1 MPTLEGSMDN
11 KEKITKSCCYPMKVH
26 QIQNIFRYKLE
37 RKKTKETSVGTF
49 ASKKYLPYKIT
60 LFGTLKWCK
69 HPSWKGSKYIL
80 KFPKYLFPLL
90 LSPPSSRVELCS
102 AHTPFF
108 ANWRKSMTQNCSWVS
123 LFLSFFNSIA
133 QTIPCYLC
141 TKGMH
146 WNEKKSKT
154 GDVKNSTNLL

>member
-1 MPTLEGSMDN
+1 
-11 KEKITKSCCYPMKVH
+11 MKVH

-37 RKKTKETSVGTF
+37 RKKKRRRDIRRNLCLKEILAIQNYPILEHWNG
-49 ASKKYLPYKIT
+49 AN
-60 LFGTLKWCK
+60 
-69 HPSWKGSKYIL
+69 YIL
-80 KFPKYLFPLL
+80 NFSKYLFPLL

-108 ANWRKSMTQNCSWVS
+108 ANWRNSMTQNRSWVS
-123 LFLSFFNSIA
+123 LFLSFFHSIA

-141 TKGMH
+141 TKEMH
-146 WNEKKSKT
+146 WNERKSKI